1 MQRKAVLYDKSGEE
15 HYNIISALHKSL
27 RGSDAQAA
35 LYWLGRMIEGGE
47 DPLYI
52 ARRLVRF
59 AAEDVGLADPQ
70 ALPLAMAAKEA
81 VEFVGLPE
89 GDLFLA
95 EAVAYLAAA
104 PKSNSLYAA
113 MNEVRRD
120 IREKEAPP
128 PPLHIRN
135 APTRLMKELGY
146 GKGYQYDHDEPGH
159 VSAQSYLPE
168 ALEGRTYYRPGEYG
182 FEKDM
187 RKRLAYW
194 ERMRRCAREK
204 EPPPKPGEAGSD
216 EAAGSPSESPP
227 DRLPTEQGGDGEPPV
242 A

>member
-1 MQRKAVLYDKSGEE
+1 LYDKSGEE

-70 ALPLAMAAKEA
+70 ALGLAMAAKEA

-113 MNEVRRD
+113 MKEVGRD
-120 IREKEAPP
+120 IREKEAAPV
-128 PPLHIRN
+128 PLHIRN
-135 APTRLMKELGY
+135 APTRLMRELGY
-146 GKGYQYDHDEPGH
+146 GKGYRYDHDEPGH

-168 ALEGRTYYRPGEYG
+168 ALQGRTYYRPGEYG

-194 ERMRRCAREK
+194 ERMRRRARE
-204 EPPPKPGEAGSD
+204 
-216 EAAGSPSESPP
+216 EAASAAKAGQAETKSSPP
-227 DRLPTEQGGDGEPPV
+227 EGASPEEGDPP
-242 A
+242 